1 MKTPN
6 NAACGTGVMP
16 AASADAGRFELA
28 IRSDARLTRTASAE
42 GGAPDGNGRRRRAT
56 GGILCFR
63 NPAGEAS
70 DDPGSGGGMLTNP
83 TEIGTARLPL
93 RRSTRPPPT
102 DASPNA
108 RACVLALAALEP
120 PAFAQT
126 SVPSDWSLTPTGLTD
141 GTQFRL
147 LFLSSTTPPRRATG
161 PPPVSRPTIQNL
173 AAAGHA
179 DIQADSAGFRVAGCT
194 ADAGARDPTST
205 TGTGVGIYR
214 RLPSGCRHR
223 PWRDRTLRPAKPRHP
238 ADSGAS
244 VPASSGNLRGRAASG
259 AETLAM
265 YESTN
270 VSQRKMRLFRTW
282 IR

>member
-16 AASADAGRFELA
+16 AASADAARFELA
-28 IRSDARLTRTASAE
+28 IHSDARLTRTASAE

-102 DASPNA
+102 DASPSA

-120 PAFAQT
+120 PAFAQA

-147 LFLSSTTPPRRATG
+147 LFLSSTTRDGSAAGIATHHPEPRRG
-161 PPPVSRPTIQNL
+161 QPCRHPGRQRGLQGGRLHRRRRCPRPYQHHRHGRRHL
-173 AAAGHA
+173 PAP
-179 DIQADSAGFRVAGCT
+179 SV
-194 ADAGARDPTST
+194 
-205 TGTGVGIYR
+205 
-214 RLPSGCRHR
+214 RLPSPAVARSNAPACKASASGRLRSRR
-223 PWRDRTLRPAKPRHP
+223 PGVFRQPSW
-238 ADSGAS
+238 
-244 VPASSGNLRGRAASG
+244 SSGERSRNSC
-259 AETLAM
+259 
-265 YESTN
+265 N
-270 VSQRKMRLFRTW
+270 V
-282 IR
+282 